1 MATHFS
7 PRKTS
12 KQEAR
17 TRAREVRAG
26 LPILESRP
34 AALLL
39 SAPEVKSAITIA
51 AYWSLPHEPDTHEL
65 LNFLR
70 GEVRILLPIVLA
82 DWNLDWAEWNGEE
95 LVSKKGLWE
104 PSGPRLGIAA
114 ISEANVIITPGLGG
128 DARGAR
134 LGQGGGCYDRA
145 FKLAGITPWR
155 VMLLHDEEFS
165 TTNLFEDEHDERVDA
180 IATPTRLIRI
190 P

>member
-1 MATHFS
+1 MATQFS
-7 PRKTS
+7 PAS
-12 KQEAR
+12 KQAAR
-17 TRAREVRAG
+17 ARAREMRAG
-26 LPILESRP
+26 LPILDSRP
-34 AALLL
+34 AAQLL
-39 SAPEVKSAITIA
+39 STPELKSATTVA

-65 LNFLR
+65 LNYLS
-70 GEVRILLPIVLA
+70 GEVRILLPIVLT
-82 DWNLDWAEWNGEE
+82 DWNLDWAEWHGEE

-114 ISEANVIITPGLGG
+114 ISEVNVIITPGIGG

-145 FKLAGITPWR
+145 FKMAGSRPWR

-165 TTNLFEDEHDERVDA
+165 TVDLFEDKHDERVNA

>member
-1 MATHFS
+1 MTS
-7 PRKTS
+7 QLGPTS
-12 KQEAR
+12 KQVVRA
-17 TRAREVRAG
+17 RAREMRAR

-34 AALLL
+34 AAQLLA
-39 SAPEVKSAITIA
+39 APEVKSATTIA

-65 LNFLR
+65 LNFLQ

-82 DWNLDWAEWNGEE
+82 DWNLDWAEWNGEP
-95 LVSKKGLWE
+95 LISKKGLWE
-104 PSGPRLGIAA
+104 PGGARLGIAA

-145 FKLAGITPWR
+145 FKLAGDFPWR

-165 TTNLFEDEHDERVDA
+165 TTELFEDDHDERVHA

-190 P
+190 S